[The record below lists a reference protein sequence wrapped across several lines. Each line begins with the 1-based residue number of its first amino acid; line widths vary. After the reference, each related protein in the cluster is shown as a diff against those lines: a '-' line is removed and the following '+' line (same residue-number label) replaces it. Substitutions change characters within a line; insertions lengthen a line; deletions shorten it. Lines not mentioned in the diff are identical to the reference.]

1 MITIGL
7 DEYGHFEL
15 EDFAFVGGLVYDGD
29 DYKAEGQRI
38 LNFLKNCCEEVN
50 ANYPEDLHLDKK
62 SNKKGNK
69 NAVKKVKDY
78 ISKNIAT
85 YLKENGKYHIVCMV
99 RDNTYRKDYNTKS
112 NLIDD
117 DFAGNRYEHMM
128 CETINNIIFNN
139 ILKEE
144 KDINLNIAT
153 RISVIPFEEKDKIN
167 EFEKLNYKHKKEYKP
182 NLYTNKNGIKL
193 PSKSFFGT
201 DEKTFRTFLF
211 TIMLYK
217 RNKNKNSK
225 EKEEFNFNN
234 VNITPIDYKS
244 SNNMEFLYLSDFI
257 CSYIKN
263 KYLKEKNL
271 NKEEYEYKFNFDE
284 FCKEA
289 LEISANKEPYIW
301 VYEDIDGIYNK
312 IMDSYYER
320 NLFNVLS
327 YLYDGSKS
335 ESKYAKFYNDY
346 WFKEILNKLKG
357 YKIIEIENA
366 INLLEENMKEENPFK
381 LDFIFKGL
389 KKIIME
395 DEELKKERR
404 YNEINYKLAD
414 LGLRIYNHKGDIK
427 KSDEQFEICKK
438 LKDNVPIEKYLET
451 ANRQSVNCSN
461 KFEFERALELSEYN
475 EECFKIIKETKKE
488 IAELNENKGEDSW
501 KVSELGK
508 CLSSSGQYLAFMRKE
523 EAIKKFEEAIEE
535 FNGEERNIRQTLSY
549 ILHFAIDN
557 NDKDLYE
564 KNCVKY
570 FYGAE
575 SFEEQFDNIINGTF
589 KGFDR
594 DYGLYVFVKALNKMY
609 FDEVKLDFVNKI
621 RTTKYKNELEFKIDS
636 HPWELIYKHL
646 ASLCLKKDKE
656 KYFKDCIEKAL
667 NIESD
672 DLTVKIIKYSIELE
686 KLAILDDVKG
696 LNKKINEFK
705 KFIDDND
712 ITYFKDCIKEN
723 NIDTY
728 KNIIN
733 KFTFMYS

>member
-1 MITIGL
+1 MITIAL
-7 DEYGHFEL
+7 DECGHFEL
-15 EDFAFVGGLVYDGD
+15 EDFAFVGGLVYEGE
-29 DYKAEGQRI
+29 DYKEEEVRI
-38 LNFLKNCCEEVN
+38 LNFLEKCCKEVN
-50 ANYPEDLHLDKK
+50 ANYPKDLHFDKK
-62 SNKKGNK
+62 SNKKSKK
-69 NAVKKVKDY
+69 NVVIKVKECV
-78 ISKNIAT
+78 SKNIAT

-117 DFAGNRYEHMM
+117 NFAGNRYEHMM

-144 KDINLNIAT
+144 KNINLNIAT
-153 RISVIPFEEKDKIN
+153 RISVIPLEEKNMIKQ
-167 EFEKLNYKHKKEYKP
+167 FEKLGYKQKDSTTS
-182 NLYTNKNGIKL
+182 YTSKNKTKF
-193 PSKSFFGT
+193 PAKMFFGT
-201 DEKTFRTFLF
+201 DEKTFKTFLS

-217 RNKNKNSK
+217 MNNKNH
-225 EKEEFNFNN
+225 KEEINFNKI
-234 VNITPIDYKS
+234 NITSIDYKNS
-244 SNNMEFLYLSDFI
+244 DNMAFLYLSDFV
-257 CSYIKN
+257 CNYIKSS
-263 KYLKEKNL
+263 YLKESL
-271 NKEEYEYKFNFDE
+271 NKEYSYNFDFNE
-284 FCKEA
+284 FYKDA

-312 IMDSYYER
+312 IMDSYNEK
-320 NLFNVLS
+320 NIFNILS

-335 ESKYAKFYNDY
+335 ESKYAKFYNEY
-346 WFKEILNKLKG
+346 WFKKILNKLKG
-357 YKIIEIENA
+357 YRITDIENA
-366 INLLEENMKEENPFK
+366 INLLEENMDKSYQK

-389 KKIIME
+389 KKLME
-395 DEELKKERR
+395 DENIKKERR
-404 YNEINYKLAD
+404 YNEIEYKLAD
-414 LGLRIYNHKGDIK
+414 LGLRIYNHLGDIK

-438 LKDNVPIEKYLET
+438 SKDNVPIEKYLET

-488 IAELNENKGEDSW
+488 IAELNENKGEASW

-508 CLSSSGQYLAFMRKE
+508 CLSSSGQYLAFIRKE

-535 FNGEERNIRQTLSY
+535 FNGEENNIRKTLSY
-549 ILHFAIDN
+549 ILHFAIDK

-575 SFEEQFDNIINGTF
+575 SFEEQFNNIINGTF
-589 KGFDR
+589 KESDR
-594 DYGLYVFVKALNKMY
+594 DYGLYVLVKALDKMY
-609 FDEVKLDFVNKI
+609 SDEVKLDFINKI
-621 RTTKYKNELEFKIDS
+621 RTTDYKNKLKFKIDS

-646 ASLCLKKDKE
+646 ASLYLKKDE
-656 KYFKDCIEKAL
+656 ERYFKDCIDKAL
-667 NIESD
+667 NIESNE
-672 DLTVKIIKYSIELE
+672 LTIKIIKHSIELE
-686 KLAILDDVKG
+686 KLFLLDDVKG

-705 KFIDDND
+705 KLIEDKD
-712 ITYFKDCIKEN
+712 IVYFKECIKEN

-733 KFTFMYS
+733 KITFMYS

>member
-29 DYKAEGQRI
+29 DYKEEGQRI

-346 WFKEILNKLKG
+346 WFKEILNKLK
-357 YKIIEIENA
+357 
-366 INLLEENMKEENPFK
+366 
-381 LDFIFKGL
+381 
-389 KKIIME
+389 
-395 DEELKKERR
+395 
-404 YNEINYKLAD
+404 
-414 LGLRIYNHKGDIK
+414 
-427 KSDEQFEICKK
+427 
-438 LKDNVPIEKYLET
+438 DNVPIEKYLET

>member
-15 EDFAFVGGLVYDGD
+15 EDFAFVGGVVYDGD
-29 DYKAEGQRI
+29 DYKEEEQRI

-50 ANYPEDLHLDKK
+50 ANYPEDLHFDKK
-62 SNKKGNK
+62 RNKNGKK
-69 NAVKKVKDY
+69 NAVKKVKDCV
-78 ISKNIAT
+78 SKNIAT

-117 DFAGNRYEHMM
+117 NFAGNRYEHMM

-153 RISVIPFEEKDKIN
+153 RISVIPLEQKNMIKQ
-167 EFEKLNYKHKKEYKP
+167 FEKLGYKQKGDKTTS
-182 NLYTNKNGIKL
+182 YTSKNDVKF
-193 PSKSFFGT
+193 PSKMFFGT
-201 DEKTFRTFLF
+201 DEKTFKTFLS

-217 RNKNKNSK
+217 RNKNKSD
-225 EKEEFNFNN
+225 KEEINFNKI
-234 VNITPIDYKS
+234 NITSIDYKDS
-244 SNNMEFLYLSDFI
+244 EDMAFLYLSDFI
-257 CSYIKN
+257 CNYIKN
-263 KYLKEKNL
+263 SYLKESF
-271 NKEEYEYKFNFDE
+271 NKEYSYKFDFNE
-284 FCKEA
+284 FYKDA

-335 ESKYAKFYNDY
+335 ESKYAKFYNEY
-346 WFKEILNKLKG
+346 WFKKILNKLKG
-357 YKIIEIENA
+357 YKITEIENA
-366 INLLEENMKEENPFK
+366 INLLEENIKEDSLK

-438 LKDNVPIEKYLET
+438 LKDNVSIEKYLET
-451 ANRQSVNCSN
+451 VNRQSVNCSN

-488 IAELNENKGEDSW
+488 IAELNENKGEASW

-535 FNGEERNIRQTLSY
+535 FNGEEKNIRQTLSY

-589 KGFDR
+589 KGSDR
-594 DYGLYVFVKALNKMY
+594 DYGLYVFIKALDTMY
-609 FDEVKLDFVNKI
+609 SKEVKLDFINKI
-621 RTTKYKNELEFKIDS
+621 RTTDYKNKLEFKIDS

-646 ASLCLKKDKE
+646 ASLYLKKDEE

-667 NIESD
+667 NIKENS
-672 DLTVKIIKYSIELE
+672 LTVEIIKYSIELE
-686 KLAILDDVKG
+686 KLSILDDVKG

-705 KFIDDND
+705 KLIDDKD